1 MRNLFYMHCWPGCE
15 QLSRA
20 LMGMWRRQYHWLRTQ
35 RQLGMRMWSAMTPL
49 TASTVSSE
57 VRPGGE
63 ADTIEK
69 QARERMRKGLAP
81 PREIYDVQ
89 NRGRIDWACA
99 PEWARPSD
107 PDSFE
112 GCAHEG

>member
-1 MRNLFYMHCWPGCE
+1 MD
-15 QLSRA
+15 
-20 LMGMWRRQYHWLRTQ
+20 MWRRQYDWLRTQ
-35 RQLGMRMWSAMTPL
+35 RRLGMRMWTALTPR
-49 TASTVSSE
+49 TVTTVPSN
-57 VRPGGE
+57 PPPADE

-69 QARERMRKGLAP
+69 QAMERMRKGLAP

-89 NRGRIDWACA
+89 NRGRIDWARA
-99 PEWARPSD
+99 PEWARPID